1 MLFEE
6 WSSKQVDKWG
16 MYDIWVRITGCPEAL
31 CRDYLALF
39 AVGSL
44 VGKATKIDMKF
55 TREHG
60 VVRARIDCANPQAIP
75 RRLEHYYDGEGFALY
90 FDVEAPDGSIVPA
103 GEFDIGDGE
112 EDDKDNPT
120 NPSNDRKSG
129 NTSPHGEHKPSD
141 DSSRSKAGDK
151 SMEKNK
157 EDEMQQDTMESSIQV
172 GEITVSYG
180 SPVKEV
186 TENISSN
193 HRLFAVQCSHR
204 RDRATLCPQPSS
216 HAAPGSPRC
225 RRPSTRPHRSHTH
238 LVDPSEDIQD
248 HGIPTPSTNRTAS
261 PENFPSGEPY
271 LPPLLLTVGSNWR
284 AQIRTRI
291 PKWYPPVA
299 CCHVASPVSPPS
311 QTESILIQI

>member
-1 MLFEE
+1 MTIQEVLIELECLVPGNKQWEIESVGNNIFKVVLPTKADMARLRKVKDLEIDSERKMLFEE

-16 MYDIWVRITGCPEAL
+16 LYDIWVRITGCPEAL

-44 VGKATKIDMKF
+44 VGKATEIDMKF

-75 RRLEHYYDGEGFALY
+75 RRLDHYYDGEGFALY

-120 NPSNDRKSG
+120 DPSNDRKSG
-129 NTSPHGEHKPSD
+129 NTSPQGEQKPSD

-157 EDEMQQDTMESSIQV
+157 EDEMQQDTVESSIQV
-172 GEITVSYG
+172 GEITVSYR

-186 TENISSN
+186 TENISTKKPTS
-193 HRLFAVQCSHR
+193 V
-204 RDRATLCPQPSS
+204 PSKRWFKMVEEDEMAGAMS
-216 HAAPGSPRC
+216 APT
-225 RRPSTRPHRSHTH
+225 TRSQQ
-238 LVDPSEDIQD
+238 DAGQKSEQ
-248 HGIPTPSTNRTAS
+248 H
-261 PENFPSGEPY
+261 
-271 LPPLLLTVGSNWR
+271 
-284 AQIRTRI
+284 
-291 PKWYPPVA
+291 
-299 CCHVASPVSPPS
+299 S
-311 QTESILIQI
+311 QTAAKNL